1 MKIEKIHSIT
11 ISKELNLSWS
21 HPAKTEFV
29 IQNPEG
35 ISMNVEA
42 GEYRGGRGNVILK
55 MVHID
60 PQELFGDGVT
70 VVADALIDPEDGG
83 ELFHDTITLFPQF
96 DINLGGGI

>member
-1 MKIEKIHSIT
+1 MKIEKIYSIT
-11 ISKELNLSWS
+11 IAKELDILYQP
-21 HPAKTEFV
+21 PARTEFV

-35 ISMNVEA
+35 ISINVEA
-42 GEYRGGRGNVILK
+42 GECRGGRGNVILN
-55 MVHID
+55 MFHID